1 MITRIIPWMTDNSV
15 QFIESFIRSKQN
27 NLNILE
33 FGSGASTLYFSPRCK
48 SLLTFEHDFKWAD
61 AIQKTASVLGM
72 NNLTLLRRENP
83 YNSCILNEIKN
94 YKIKK
99 FELISI
105 DGINRVE
112 CLEECVSNNLLTDDG
127 ILVLD
132 NTERIYFYG
141 KPYEK
146 YLEILESDYYLINFE
161 QTTEYDV
168 TGWRPP
174 HKWITSVAF
183 KKTNVNLADQLRAQG
198 AKL

>member
-1 MITRIIPWMTDNSV
+1 MITRIIPWMTDGSV
-15 QFIESFIRSKQN
+15 HFIESFLRKRNN

-33 FGSGASTLYFSPRCK
+33 FGSGASTLYFSTRCK
-48 SLLTFEHDFKWAD
+48 SLLTFEHDFQWAD
-61 AIQKTASVLGM
+61 AIRKTASALSM
-72 NNLTLLRRENP
+72 NNLTLLCRDAP
-83 YNSCILNEIKN
+83 YNGCILDEIEN
-94 YKIKK
+94 YNIKK
-99 FELISI
+99 FEIISI

-112 CLEECVSNNLLTDDG
+112 CLEECVSSNLLTDDG

-132 NTERIYFYG
+132 NTERIYYYG

-146 YLEILESDYYLINFE
+146 YLEILENDYYLINFE

-183 KKTNVNLADQLRAQG
+183 KKSNANLVNQLQEKG
-198 AKL
+198 KNL